1 MVSSFIW
8 MNQILIHLFISHPPF
23 IAGVAAAHGTA
34 TVLGAGAAVNNG
46 LPSVPCAALPPHA
59 PSAAG
64 GDVLRRKSAVEGG
77 VPFFCHCR
85 VQSSEVVIA
94 DQHFLIGTVWT
105 AAASHGTAGDHRL
118 VVVSFLAAPPD
129 FFVGSRGDL
138 RRCESTVFTWV
149 PLGGDV
155 WIEGG

>member
-8 MNQILIHLFISHPPF
+8 MNQIFIHLFISCPPLA
-23 IAGVAAAHGTA
+23 AGVAAADGA
-34 TVLGAGAAVNNG
+34 AAMLGAGATVDNS
-46 LPSVPCAALPPHA
+46 LPGVPCAALPPHA

-64 GDVLRRKSAVEGG
+64 SDVLRSERTVEGG
-77 VPFFCHCR
+77 VPFFGHCR
-85 VQSSEVVIA
+85 VKSSEVVIA

-105 AAASHGTAGDHRL
+105 AAASHGTAGDHCL
-118 VVVSFLAAPPD
+118 VIVAFLTAPPY
-129 FFVGSRGDL
+129 FFVGCRSDL
-138 RRCESTVFTWV
+138 CRCEASVLFRM

>member
-1 MVSSFIW
+1 M
-8 MNQILIHLFISHPPF
+8 IHLFISRPPLA
-23 IAGVAAAHGTA
+23 AGVAAAHGTA
-34 TVLGAGAAVNNG
+34 AVLGAGAAVNNG
-46 LPSVPCAALPPHA
+46 LPGVAYTALPPHA

-64 GDVLRRKSAVEGG
+64 SDVLRRKWAVEGG
-77 VPFFCHCR
+77 VPFFGHCR
-85 VQSSEVVIA
+85 IKSREVVVA
-94 DQHFLIGTVWT
+94 DQYFFIGTIRT

-118 VVVSFLAAPPD
+118 VVMTFLAAPPD

-155 WIEGG
+155 WIECG